1 MGSVDPPMRRL
12 VLCVVLC
19 GLASGIAFGAVR
31 KRIAS
36 HGIEVVVPTGWRRV
50 RPGSDA
56 PVTDPR
62 TLLVV
67 GTNGVRRRAS
77 QCQLTRYRL
86 PPGGAVVVVVG
97 WSSLRAAGGDTSRQ
111 GRRPLKQLTS
121 VRPHLME
128 CFPGRAA
135 VADLRLGA
143 KPYQV
148 NVMVGNRATA
158 AVVSEALMVARSFNQ
173 TR

>member
-1 MGSVDPPMRRL
+1 MRL
-12 VLCVVLC
+12 VVCVVL
-19 GLASGIAFGAVR
+19 SGVVSGVAFAAVGQ
-31 KRIAS
+31 RIAS
-36 HGIEVVVPTGWRRV
+36 HGVQVIVPTGWQQI

-67 GTNGVRRRAS
+67 GTRGVHTRAS
-77 QCQLTRYRL
+77 ACQLTRYQL

-97 WSSLRAAGGDTSRQ
+97 WSSVRAAGGGTLRA
-111 GRRPLKQLTS
+111 GRWPLKQLTS
-121 VRPHLME
+121 VRSHLME

-135 VADLRLGA
+135 VTDLRLGS

-148 NVMVGNRATA
+148 NVMVGSRATA
-158 AVVSEALMVARSFNQ
+158 TVVAEALAVARSFNR